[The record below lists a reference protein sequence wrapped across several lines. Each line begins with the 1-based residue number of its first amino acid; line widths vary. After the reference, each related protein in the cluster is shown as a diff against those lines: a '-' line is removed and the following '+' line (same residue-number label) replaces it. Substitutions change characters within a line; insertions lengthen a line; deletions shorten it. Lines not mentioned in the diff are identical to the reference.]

1 VPPHFL
7 GTTITVAAL
16 LLAGLSLVPVVR
28 NRTVGAP
35 QWLGMAVLQ
44 VLVAWQVGSGALH
57 LAGGAHPR
65 QYVTFIG
72 YLIAFFLVLPLA
84 GLLAWME
91 PTRWGALI
99 LTIGALVVPVLVL
112 RLDQLWSGGA

>member
-1 VPPHFL
+1 MPPHFL

-16 LLAGLSLVPVVR
+16 LLAALCLVPVVR
-28 NRTVGAP
+28 NRTVGVAHLAGVAIV
-35 QWLGMAVLQ
+35 QL
-44 VLVAWQVGSGALH
+44 LVAWQLGAAVLH

-65 QYVTFIG
+65 QYVTFLG

-84 GLLAWME
+84 WALARME

-99 LTIGALVVPVLVL
+99 VTIGALVVPVLVL
-112 RLDQLWSGGA
+112 RLNQLWSGGA